1 MKNNRIGQLRRE
13 CGLNQRELG
22 EKLGVGQTTVSAWE
36 TGKNEPDGEAM
47 GKMAEL
53 FQVSIGYLM
62 GHEAESLTRGLAP
75 EKYEALVRES
85 LRKREEQQ
93 REREITRPRDNL
105 SDMTEE
111 EIEEIIKDEQQR
123 RFLEGR
129 RPETLEGFL
138 ASEIID
144 ELPASARAKILQI
157 VKTAADL
164 TK

>member
-93 REREITRPRDNL
+93 LEREITRPRDNL

-111 EIEEIIKDEQQR
+111 EIIKDEEQC

-129 RPETLEGFL
+129 RPETLEGFR

-157 VKTAADL
+157 VRTAADL

>member
-13 CGLNQRELG
+13 CGLNQKELG

-36 TGKNEPDGEAM
+36 TGKNEPDSAAM

-75 EKYEALVRES
+75 EKYKALVRES
-85 LRKREEQQ
+85 LRKREEKQL
-93 REREITRPRDNL
+93 EREITGTWDNL

-129 RPETLEGFL
+129 RPETLEGFR

-157 VKTAADL
+157 VKAAADL